1 MATNFTVDDLI
12 RDFGNYYLKEGQNM
26 KRLKGAIR
34 QGSETLERFA
44 TPIITEETVFRMAN
58 PVFQKIMKPFKKA
71 FEPSGGIEFHPNE
84 IILRQC
90 KADME
95 VYPTDFQA
103 IWLGFLTGDSTRTM
117 ETWPLIRYIL
127 EEAILKQI
135 EEDRETEVVYN
146 GVYDPAG
153 EQPVDSFDGIKKQLL
168 NGAAHP
174 KYPIHIVEGIGA
186 VHEDT
191 IFDQIE
197 QFSKKLPSLLRKKQ
211 VVYFVSDEFEV
222 EFMRSKRAKGFY
234 FISSPDQID
243 NRVDFTKHVVC
254 GLPSMAGTK
263 DFFATMVPNL
273 LWLKKG
279 VARSSNVDIQ
289 KHDRCIHI
297 LLDWW
302 EALGFACNQL
312 VWATE
317 ETVQPDSDSGSAS

>member
-12 RDFGNYYLKEGQNM
+12 KDFGNYYLKEGQNM
-26 KRLKGAIR
+26 SRLKETIR

-44 TPIITEETVFRMAN
+44 TPIITEESVFRMAN
-58 PVFQKIMKPFKKA
+58 PVFQRIMKPFRKA
-71 FEPSGGIEFHPNE
+71 FEPSGGIDFHPNE

-103 IWLGFLTGDSTRTM
+103 LWLGFLAGDATKTM
-117 ETWPLIRYIL
+117 ETWPIIRYIV
-127 EEAILKQI
+127 EKAILEQI

-146 GVYDPAG
+146 GVYDPDG
-153 EQPVDSFDGIKKQLL
+153 EQPIDSFDGIKKQLL
-168 NGAAHP
+168 DGAAHP
-174 KYPIHIVEGIGA
+174 KYPIHIVKGIG
-186 VHEDT
+186 ELSKDT

-197 QFSKKLPSLLRKKQ
+197 TYSQLLPSLLRKKNM
-211 VVYFVSDEFEV
+211 VYFVSDEYEV
-222 EFMRSKRAKGFY
+222 EFMRSKRANGFY

-263 DFFATMVPNL
+263 DLFSTMVPNL

-279 VARSSNVDIQ
+279 VARSANIDIQ
-289 KHDRCIHI
+289 KHDRCVHI

-302 EALGFACNQL
+302 EAVGFACNQL

-317 ETVQPDSDSGSAS
+317 HTVKKTDSSGSGS